1 MDFTLDSYR
10 ISVLAHIG
18 ESAGTWDSFNIST
31 RLLQS
36 KYLNGLEEA
45 KPSDMEFR
53 YVLIYKDDK
62 LAACAYL
69 QVVNFSE
76 LNFSGS
82 KSSLLI
88 MFLKLVFRMKKVRL
102 MFCGNLF
109 SVDYPCLSF
118 NQTLIHFQDLVVIL
132 QRICETEKCQLLM
145 LKEINSGDTVHKFLI
160 ANGFRKYGEDFT
172 MKLDI
177 PEAWESFEDYFR
189 SLTKKYKIGRA
200 HV

>member
-1 MDFTLDSYR
+1 
-10 ISVLAHIG
+10 
-18 ESAGTWDSFNIST
+18 
-31 RLLQS
+31 
-36 KYLNGLEEA
+36 
-45 KPSDMEFR
+45 
-53 YVLIYKDDK
+53 
-62 LAACAYL
+62 
-69 QVVNFSE
+69 
-76 LNFSGS
+76 
-82 KSSLLI
+82 
-88 MFLKLVFRMKKVRL
+88 

-189 SLTKKYKIGRA
+189 SLTKKYRKRLSIIQRSGSNIEVRRLDEHEISENLPRIEELFNQTATRQFLRMGIIDGRYFTSLLKA
-200 HV
+200 